1 LQATGH
7 IAHKYRIRGFISS
20 EGNVDRAL
28 MEKSI
33 ELLDKV
39 LSWVGSREDD
49 QWAKLVSIVEKEL
62 PGSAYV
68 V

>member
-1 LQATGH
+1 
-7 IAHKYRIRGFISS
+7 
-20 EGNVDRAL
+20 